1 MLDYLAGIHP
11 WLVGGR
17 VDWGPVAA
25 WLGATA
31 TFFVALIALL
41 ASFDVFERFQRPRL
55 QVSFEEREPW
65 CRAGPEG
72 LWVRIGVENRGKRPA
87 RGCVGRMTGVST
99 DGGARCD
106 VDPLQLRWAGVPRSR
121 GFEPIELRSGQREY
135 LNVLLVGQ
143 SAHGRIVTFDTADFD
158 PGFPLELTLEQ
169 EQTIHLAIFA
179 DNATTTARLVSHTHD
194 THTPTFALA

>member
-1 MLDYLAGIHP
+1 MLDIMAGVHP

-121 GFEPIELRSGQREY
+121 GFEPAYPS
-135 LNVLLVGQ
+135 
-143 SAHGRIVTFDTADFD
+143 S
-158 PGFPLELTLEQ
+158 
-169 EQTIHLAIFA
+169 
-179 DNATTTARLVSHTHD
+179 SC
-194 THTPTFALA
+194 

>member
-1 MLDYLAGIHP
+1 MLDYLASIHP

-65 CRAGPEG
+65 CRAGP
-72 LWVRIGVENRGKRPA
+72 K
-87 RGCVGRMTGVST
+87 GCGCASAWRTAGSGPRAAAS
-99 DGGARCD
+99 GG
-106 VDPLQLRWAGVPRSR
+106 
-121 GFEPIELRSGQREY
+121 
-135 LNVLLVGQ
+135 
-143 SAHGRIVTFDTADFD
+143 
-158 PGFPLELTLEQ
+158 
-169 EQTIHLAIFA
+169 
-179 DNATTTARLVSHTHD
+179 
-194 THTPTFALA
+194 